1 MSMER
6 LARLVLLP
14 ELELVKSVKL
24 SNRILGFFCKKNS
37 THEVCPKCARPSES
51 IYDHRLVRIKDE
63 PLRNKLVVLLI
74 NMRRFYC
81 SDCRKPF
88 TEPISGIGKGR
99 RMTERFRSGICWA
112 AEIFHDLSRVQR
124 HYDCAADTVYRAT
137 YDHLEL
143 RRRKRLYPLPSI
155 IGIDEHSLRKPKGK
169 ATVYSTIIVD
179 HKHERIYDLLEGRTR
194 GEIED
199 GLKNLPGRS
208 NVRVVTMDLSPTYRS
223 LTKECFPNASIVA
236 DRFHV
241 QRLFTKL
248 VNHFRK
254 RITGDKRS
262 HPMRKL
268 LLRNAEDLASHERR
282 IVIQWLNF
290 HPELREIYEYKEAM
304 RRFYRIKG
312 YHRARAALGRLL
324 LRMGQSKIAEVKKL
338 RSTLMSWREEILNYH
353 RHNGMSNGR
362 VEGFNRKAKLC
373 QRSAYGYK
381 TFRNYRLRV
390 LNMCR

>member
-6 LARLVLLP
+6 LAQLVVLP

-24 SNRILGFFCKKNS
+24 SNRILGLFCKKKS
-37 THEVCPKCARPSES
+37 THEVCPKCAQPSHS
-51 IYDHRLVRIKDE
+51 VYDHRVVRIKDE
-63 PLRNKLVVLLI
+63 TLRNKLVVLVI
-74 NMRRFYC
+74 NKRRFYC
-81 SDCRKPF
+81 SHCKNPF
-88 TEPISGIGKGR
+88 TEPVSGIGKGR
-99 RMTERFRSGICWA
+99 RTTERLRSAICWA
-112 AEIFHDLSRVQR
+112 AENFHDLSRVQR
-124 HYDCAADTVYRAT
+124 HYNCSSDTVYRAT
-137 YDHLEL
+137 YERLEL
-143 RRRKRLYPLPSI
+143 RRRKRLYPLPPV

-179 HKHERIYDLLEGRTR
+179 HTHRRVYDLLEGRSR
-194 GEIED
+194 GEIEEP
-199 GLKNLPGRS
+199 LKRLPGRS
-208 NVRVVTMDLSPTYRS
+208 NVRVVTMDLSPVYRALS
-223 LTKECFPNASIVA
+223 MEYFPNASIVA

-248 VNHFRK
+248 VNRFRK

-268 LLRNAEDLASHERR
+268 LLRNAEDLESHERR

-290 HPELREIYEYKEAM
+290 HPDLREIYEYKEAI
-304 RRFYRIKG
+304 RRFYKIKG

-324 LRMGQSKIAEVKKL
+324 LRMGQSAISEVKKL
-338 RSTLMSWREEILNYH
+338 RTTLMSWREEIANYH
-353 RHNGMSNGR
+353 RFNGVSNGR

-381 TFRNYRLRV
+381 RFKNYRLRV